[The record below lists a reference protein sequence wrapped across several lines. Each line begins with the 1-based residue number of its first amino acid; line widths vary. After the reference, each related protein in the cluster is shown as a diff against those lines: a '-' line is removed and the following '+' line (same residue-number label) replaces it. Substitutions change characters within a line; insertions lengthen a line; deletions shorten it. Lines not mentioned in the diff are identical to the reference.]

1 MELLKDMPH
10 TAGLR
15 TTLRAIESGK
25 AAKVFIAQD
34 ADVFVR
40 RRAQEA
46 PNSQSVPYEYVPTM
60 KELGDCCGLAIQT
73 ACAALLKA

>member
-1 MELLKDMPH
+1 MEVISDKPH

-25 AAKVFIAQD
+25 AAKAFIAED

-40 RRAQEA
+40 RRVQEA
-46 PNSQSVPYEYVPTM
+46 ASAASVPYEYVPSM
-60 KELGDCCGLAIQT
+60 KDLGESCGLSVKT
-73 ACAALLKA
+73 ACAALTK